1 MPSTY
6 RLFIAIE
13 LPEPVKNALAGLRA
27 EIPDATWV
35 KPHAYHLT
43 LRFLGDSI
51 DQAGLSRI
59 QTALSAVR
67 AEPFEFWLSGVGRF
81 PISPKTWARVLWVG
95 VQAPP
100 ALGDLQRMVE
110 RAVTGCGWPP
120 DQQKFHA
127 HITLARLRSA
137 RGQAQIAAFLA
148 GNRSFRAGPV
158 AAESFHLIASTLS
171 PQGPTYAIQ
180 SSYPLV
186 KH

>member
-1 MPSTY
+1 MPLTY

-13 LPEPVKNALAGLRA
+13 LPEAVKNALAGLRA

-43 LRFLGDSI
+43 LRFLGDGI
-51 DQAGLSRI
+51 DQEGLSRI

-67 AEPFEFWLSGVGRF
+67 AEPFEFWLNGVGRF
-81 PISPKTWARVLWVG
+81 PLNSKTWARVLWAG

-100 ALGDLQRMVE
+100 ALGQLQRMVE
-110 RAVTGCGWPP
+110 RAAVASGWPP
-120 DQQKFHA
+120 DKQSFHA

-137 RGQAQIAAFLA
+137 RGEAQIAAFLDD
-148 GNRSFRAGPV
+148 NRSFRAGPA
-158 AAESFHLIASTLS
+158 AAEAFHLIASTLS

-180 SSYPLV
+180 SSYSLV
-186 KH
+186 KR

>member
-1 MPSTY
+1 MPPTY

-43 LRFLGDSI
+43 LRFLGDDI

-67 AEPFEFWLSGVGRF
+67 AEPFEFWLDGVGRF
-81 PISPKTWARVLWVG
+81 PISPKTWARVLWAG

-100 ALGDLQRMVE
+100 ALGQLQQMVE
-110 RAVTGCGWPP
+110 RAAAASGWPP
-120 DQQKFHA
+120 VRQTFHA

-137 RGQAQIAAFLA
+137 RGGAQIAAFLED
-148 GNRSFRAGPV
+148 NRNFRAGPV
-158 AAESFHLIASTLS
+158 AAEAFHLIASTLS

-180 SSYPLV
+180 SSYRLV
-186 KH
+186 KR